1 MNLFEV
7 SKKKKD
13 YKIRQPTL
21 CPKLHAHRVKVGRR
35 MLCKYKYYHLM
46 QMFLP
51 FQWPRAHHVTCK

>member
-21 CPKLHAHRVKVGRR
+21 CPKHHAHRVKVGSK
-35 MLCKYKYYHLM
+35 MLW
-46 QMFLP
+46 QIFII
-51 FQWPRAHHVTCK
+51 F